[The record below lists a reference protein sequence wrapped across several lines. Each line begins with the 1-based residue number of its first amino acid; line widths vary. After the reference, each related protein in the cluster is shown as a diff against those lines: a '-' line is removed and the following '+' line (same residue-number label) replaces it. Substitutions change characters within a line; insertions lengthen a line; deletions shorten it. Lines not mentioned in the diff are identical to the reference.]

1 MAASRAS
8 GIGWWI
14 MAVLSALIALAS
26 ARYLVPGAP
35 GAAPTI
41 LTNATTRYGALTVH
55 AGFAVAA
62 LLIGPFQ
69 FAASLRRRQ
78 PAWHRRA
85 GTAYVICC
93 LIGGLAGLVLA
104 FGSTAGPI
112 ATAGFAL
119 LAVAWL
125 TCTAQAWRMA
135 KARRFADHERW
146 MVRSFALTFA
156 AVTLR
161 LYIPAGQVLGLDFMA
176 AYRAI
181 AWLCWVPNLVVA
193 ELLIVRGGLRT
204 SRLP

>member
-1 MAASRAS
+1 MATSRAS
-8 GIGWWI
+8 SVGWWI
-14 MAVLSALIALAS
+14 IAVFSALIALTS
-26 ARYLVPGAP
+26 ARYLFPGAP

-41 LTNATTRYGALTVH
+41 ITNATTRYGALTVH
-55 AGFAVAA
+55 AGFALTA

-69 FAASLRRRQ
+69 FAPSLRRRW
-78 PAWHRRA
+78 PAWHRRS
-85 GTAYVICC
+85 GTVYVLCC
-93 LIGGLAGLVLA
+93 LIAGVAGLVLA

-125 TCTAQAWRMA
+125 TCTGQAWRMA
-135 KARRFADHERW
+135 RARRFADHERW

-161 LYIPAGQVLGLDFMA
+161 LYVPVSQVLGFDFMI

-181 AWLCWVPNLVVA
+181 AWLCWVPNLIVA
-193 ELLIVRGGLRT
+193 ELLIRRWGLNT
-204 SRLP
+204 SRRP

>member
-1 MAASRAS
+1 
-8 GIGWWI
+8 
-14 MAVLSALIALAS
+14 
-26 ARYLVPGAP
+26 
-35 GAAPTI
+35 
-41 LTNATTRYGALTVH
+41 
-55 AGFAVAA
+55 
-62 LLIGPFQ
+62 
-69 FAASLRRRQ
+69 
-78 PAWHRRA
+78 
-85 GTAYVICC
+85 
-93 LIGGLAGLVLA
+93 
-104 FGSTAGPI
+104 
-112 ATAGFAL
+112 
-119 LAVAWL
+119 
-125 TCTAQAWRMA
+125 MA